1 MTKKKLTPEEA
12 LMENK
17 AARLNGI
24 LGFGLDEASV
34 QLTLEI
40 LNSEET
46 KSKLERFDRL
56 MELAQRKGFEL
67 NSDSFRNLR
76 RTGDRMGYE
85 AGRCELEDVWEEFEK
100 SKLQ

>member
-1 MTKKKLTPEEA
+1 MTKKRRTQEEII
-12 LMENK
+12 LENK

-46 KSKLERFDRL
+46 KREIERFKQFLKRVQQEGIGLTSTSYRQLRNISARL
-56 MELAQRKGFEL
+56 
-67 NSDSFRNLR
+67 
-76 RTGDRMGYE
+76 GYE
-85 AGRCELEDVWEEFEK
+85 EGRCELDDVWREFEK
-100 SKLQ
+100 ANLH